1 MDEREAAVGGH
12 GLGFTPF
19 ETRAELILAVAG
31 EADRLGF
38 ARVSVAEAMGH
49 AAPVLLAEVA
59 QHTRRVELATAVLPV
74 WSRSPAVLAMTAA
87 GLQRLSRGRFVLG
100 LGAGTPP
107 LIEGLHGIGWEDP
120 FGKLRT
126 VLVAVRQL
134 LEGHRMPSAVDG
146 SRPLRLFVGPES
158 PVPIALASMS
168 PAGIRLAGELADRW
182 LPFLWPRSQLDV
194 GRRLVEEGAVAAG
207 REQLPE
213 VCPAVPL
220 ATGRDR
226 AAAEA
231 VAARWLTVYCTQ
243 MGPIYPRM
251 LRERFGYAAEVDALL
266 AANADRDEPVL
277 PDAARRLA
285 QDVLLVAT
293 HDELGDATAGWTQAG
308 ADRLDLVLPFGLD
321 EAELLTAVRAAAPSR
336 PAADLQPP
344 TRSGSATVPPT

>member
-1 MDEREAAVGGH
+1 MDRDETTVSGP

-19 ETRAELILAVAG
+19 ETRPELILAVAR

-49 AAPVLLAEVA
+49 ASPVLLAEIA
-59 QHTRRVELATAVLPV
+59 QHTHRVELATTVLPV
-74 WSRSPAVLAMTAA
+74 WSRSPAVLAMTAV
-87 GLQRLSRGRFVLG
+87 GLQRLSHGRFVLG

-107 LIEGLHGIGWEDP
+107 LVEGLHGIGWQDP

-126 VLVAVRQL
+126 VLTAVRDL
-134 LEGHRMPSAVDG
+134 LEGHRMPNAVDG
-146 SRPLRLFVGPES
+146 SRPLRLFVDPETR
-158 PVPIALASMS
+158 VPIALASMS
-168 PAGIRLAGELADRW
+168 PPGIRLAGELADRW
-182 LPFLWPRSQLDV
+182 LPFLWPRSQLDA
-194 GRRLVEEGAVAAG
+194 GRRLVEEGALSGG

-277 PDAARRLA
+277 PATAQRLA
-285 QDVLLVAT
+285 EDVLLVAT
-293 HDELGDATAGWTQAG
+293 HDELGDATSTWTQAG

-321 EAELLTAVRAAAPSR
+321 EADLLAAAK
-336 PAADLQPP
+336 AA
-344 TRSGSATVPPT
+344 ATND